1 MFTVRCLLIALAVG
15 LCGSPSAVSA
25 DLDAPMKSVEK
36 IRGLRF
42 LGPVRTEAID
52 RGELPKR
59 LREQVAASMPY
70 SPAEWEDV
78 LEALMLVDAP
88 AVPARQAQLFD
99 QLIEV
104 YESQVL
110 AYYDPS
116 VRTYYSIRQP
126 PPAMAG
132 LPAGLN
138 AEEGVIVHELV
149 HALQD
154 QHFAIGAKDRA
165 LRHDA
170 DAALAYHALLEG
182 EASLVMMAYMLEKG
196 GASFADVVSSP
207 IFDGVLET
215 AAGAEIPIG
224 PDTPRYFAEML
235 KFPYLRGLRFV
246 VHAYRRG
253 GWKELDRVHANPPQ
267 STREILHP
275 EDFFERRF
283 SGTTFSSAP
292 APGVRQLLSVE
303 HLGEFHWG
311 FLAGAAN
318 ARGWAGDHVT
328 IALNSGCEP
337 TVLTETKWESA
348 VAAQR
353 FRDAYVDAL
362 DKKGVGTYAVVDG
375 VRVRVA
381 YGNDLALARRFVQ

>member
-1 MFTVRCLLIALAVG
+1 MALVVG
-15 LCGSPSAVSA
+15 LCGLPPALSA
-25 DLDAPMKSVEK
+25 DLDASMKSVEK

-42 LGPVRTEAID
+42 LGPVRTEAIE
-52 RGELPKR
+52 RSELPKR
-59 LREQVAASMPY
+59 LREQVATSMPY
-70 SPAEWEDV
+70 SPEEWEDV
-78 LEALMLVDAP
+78 LRALFLVDEP
-88 AVPARQAQLFD
+88 VVPARQAQLFA

-116 VRTYYSIRQP
+116 VSTYYSIRQP

-154 QHFAIGAKDRA
+154 QHFAIGVKDRA

-170 DAALAYHALLEG
+170 DAAMAYHALLEG

-196 GASFADVVSSP
+196 GASFDEVVESP
-207 IFDGVLET
+207 LFDGVLAT

-224 PDTPRYFAEML
+224 PTTPRYFAEML
-235 KFPYLRGLRFV
+235 KFPYLQGLRFV

-253 GWKELDRVHANPPQ
+253 GWKELDRVHRDPPE

-275 EDFFERRF
+275 EDYFERRF
-283 SGTTFSSAP
+283 SGTAFSSAP
-292 APGVRQLLSVE
+292 AAGVRQILSVE

-318 ARGWAGDHVT
+318 ARGWIGDHVT

-337 TVLTETKWESA
+337 TVLVETRWESST
-348 VAAQR
+348 AAQR

-362 DKKGVGTYAVVDG
+362 DARGVGTYAAVDG
-375 VRVRVA
+375 GRVRVA